1 LSGDEQLSRTHQQ
14 WVDEAIAGHQLQRRP
29 EWTKAIAVGS
39 REFAVQIRDSLAS
52 RAGSRQII
60 NAGEGYELREP
71 EISYNANFDGEIDP
85 LSSQYPDL

>member
-1 LSGDEQLSRTHQQ
+1 M
-14 WVDEAIAGHQLQRRP
+14 DEAIAGHQLQRRP